1 MHTVS
6 AARVVE
12 LHRRCLVASG
22 WPHHVSGEAGARTDI
37 WSWIEYNHRCNSL
50 LWAAEDEAR
59 RTDVP
64 DAEIVRRKREIDR
77 YNQRRNDAVERI
89 DEHVLA
95 GLTGVFFPQHARQHS
110 ETVGAMIDRL
120 SILALKIHHMRLESL
135 REAAGAE
142 HMQRCS
148 ARLAILREQRSD
160 LAACLDRLLADARAG
175 RVYFKVYRQ
184 FKTYND
190 PQLNPALYSR
200 AQAASAVRSEKA
212 AAGQ

>member
-1 MHTVS
+1 MHSVS

-12 LHRRCLVASG
+12 LHRRCLAAPA
-22 WPHHVSGEAGARTDI
+22 WPHHVSGEAGARSDI
-37 WSWIEYNHRCNSL
+37 WTWIEYNHRCNTL
-50 LWAAEDEAR
+50 LWVAEDEAR

-89 DEHVLA
+89 DEYVLS
-95 GLTGVFFPQHARQHS
+95 GLTGVFYPQHARQHS

-120 SILALKIHHMRLESL
+120 SILALKTRHMRLESQ
-135 REAAGAE
+135 RQEAGAE
-142 HMQRCS
+142 HVQRCT
-148 ARLAILREQRSD
+148 ARLAILREQRAD

-175 RVYFKVYRQ
+175 RVYFKIYRQ
-184 FKTYND
+184 FKMYND

-200 AQAASAVRSEKA
+200 AQAGPRGAKA